1 MKLFKFGIILILSIK
16 IDLIYSDEIDDDI
29 EIPYDEDIIETKK
42 RLNKNSKVIELES
55 NNIALFN
62 SSKYSVVFF
71 YEENSDE
78 TESIMTE
85 YNKASLLSFQ
95 QNLPFKF
102 FKVNLEKYENM
113 DIDKSD
119 PLTIKIYINER
130 WFLYEGIYYS
140 KNIIRNL
147 HILLEG
153 PITLLNNLNEI
164 DNFKK
169 EYELKF
175 IFLTTIKE
183 DSSDYQIIK
192 NFTELNGI
200 FINTIKCYSNEC
212 INEFGENSIFL
223 LKNYDEKKV
232 KLDEKI
238 SKDSLEKLLKEESLE
253 ILAELD
259 KNTFL
264 MISTF
269 NITSVIYFR
278 NSNNKEQ
285 IEKDNILKELGKK
298 YKKTFQFFKTDIKG
312 DLFKKEISDLFLINQ
327 NDLPTVEIFDPKNYH
342 NYQIKTKE
350 ISLKTIEEFIIGV
363 KEGKIERELNS
374 DEIPLKDIYSFNTIV
389 GKTFNKIVL
398 ESNKPYLVLF
408 MKNNKNLCPECS
420 EAGIAFKEV
429 SDKYMEGLNDK
440 RFGMGA
446 IDLIYNEVK
455 RNISNVPLISFY
467 NIPGK
472 NEIID
477 YNGKYTKKDLE
488 KFIADS
494 LNWSEIPMDIELDF
508 NKEDL

>member
-1 MKLFKFGIILILSIK
+1 MKLFKFGILLILSIK
-16 IDLIYSDEIDDDI
+16 IGLIYSDVLDDI
-29 EIPYDEDIIETKK
+29 EIPYDEDITEAKNRI
-42 RLNKNSKVIELES
+42 NKNSKVIELEP
-55 NNIALFN
+55 NNIGLFN
-62 SSKYSVVFF
+62 SSKYSVVFY

-78 TESIMTE
+78 TESILME
-85 YNKASLLSFQ
+85 YNKASLLSVHH
-95 QNLPFKF
+95 NLPFKF
-102 FKVNLEKYENM
+102 FKVNLEKYENI
-113 DIDKSD
+113 DIDKSE
-119 PLTIKIYINER
+119 PLSIKIYINER
-130 WFLYEGIYYS
+130 WSLYEGIIYS
-140 KNIIRNL
+140 KSIIRYL

-153 PITLLNNLNEI
+153 PITLINNSNEI
-164 DNFKK
+164 ENFKK
-169 EYELKF
+169 DYGLKY

-183 DSSDYQIIK
+183 DNSDYQIIK
-192 NFTELNGI
+192 NFTELYSI
-200 FINTIKCYSNEC
+200 FINTIKCYSDEC

-232 KLDEKI
+232 KLNEKI
-238 SKDSLEKLLKEESLE
+238 TNESLEKLLKEESLE

-264 MISTF
+264 MITTF
-269 NITSVIYFR
+269 NISSVIYFR

-298 YKKTFQFFKTDIKG
+298 YKNTFQFFKTDIKG
-312 DLFKKEISDLFLINQ
+312 DIFKKELSELFLINQ
-327 NDLPTVEIFDPKNYH
+327 KDLPTVEIFDPKNYH

-374 DEIPLKDIYSFNTIV
+374 DEIPIKDIYSFNTIV

-408 MKNNKNLCPECS
+408 MKNNKNICPECS
-420 EAGIAFKEV
+420 EAGFAFKEI
-429 SDKYMEGLNDK
+429 SDKYMTGLNDQ

-455 RNISNVPLISFY
+455 RNISKVPLISFY
-467 NIPGK
+467 NVPGK

-488 KFIADS
+488 QFIAES
-494 LNWSEIPMDIELDF
+494 LNWSEIPIDIELDL